1 MTSISLDAPYEIV
14 EIDENT
20 TVFFTGNGI
29 KYIVGFVE
37 DESLGI
43 DNVYQ
48 IYLTKDQSDKVI
60 GTDPDF
66 GKTLVAF
73 LLSFFRN
80 KDHVL
85 TCVCDVNDR
94 HQAARDRKFKT

>member
-73 LLSFFRN
+73 LLSFSGI
-80 KDHVL
+80 KIMS
-85 TCVCDVNDR
+85 
-94 HQAARDRKFKT
+94 